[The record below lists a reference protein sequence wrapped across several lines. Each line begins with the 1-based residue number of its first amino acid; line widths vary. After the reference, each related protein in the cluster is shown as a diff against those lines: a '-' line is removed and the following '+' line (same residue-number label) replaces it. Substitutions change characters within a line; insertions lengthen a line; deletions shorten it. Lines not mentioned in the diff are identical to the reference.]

1 MKAGFD
7 EVVKIL
13 IAAGADLN
21 IAANHDIPGYTA
33 IMIAKKVSY
42 MMFTILFIY
51 KQQVST
57 TFLTVFNKQ
66 IFHCKLAKVVE
77 KNHFIIFNKNS

>member
-1 MKAGFD
+1 MKAGYD

-33 IMIAKKVSY
+33 IRIAKRVSY

-57 TFLTVFNKQ
+57 TFFNSFQ
-66 IFHCKLAKVVE
+66 QTNIPLQTCK
-77 KNHFIIFNKNS
+77 SS

>member
-57 TFLTVFNKQ
+57 TFFNSFQ
-66 IFHCKLAKVVE
+66 RTQFHYKLAKVVQ

>member
-1 MKAGFD
+1 MKAGYD

-33 IMIAKKVSY
+33 IRIAKRVSY
-42 MMFTILFIY
+42 ILSIVLLINKPTCKSNSEESFYHIQVLKTIQKIY
-51 KQQVST
+51 T
-57 TFLTVFNKQ
+57 
-66 IFHCKLAKVVE
+66 
-77 KNHFIIFNKNS
+77 

>member
-1 MKAGFD
+1 MKAGYD

-21 IAANHDIPGYTA
+21 IAASFDITGYTA
-33 IMIAKKVSY
+33 IRIAKRVSY

-57 TFLTVFNKQ
+57 TFFNSFQ
-66 IFHCKLAKVVE
+66 QTNIPLQTCKSSSE
-77 KNHFIIFNKNS
+77 ESFYHIQ